1 MLFRTPLGRGLYM
14 SNTLTIR
21 EILQLTKPKDT
32 EFKITVGRGL
42 YIRVA
47 PNGKKTWLIRY
58 VIDGKQIQFTLP
70 KPFGSG
76 EGFMSLVE
84 AKAISAEIQAL
95 AHEGVDYQIR
105 QAEQLQQKA
114 DAKKQKIVE
123 LKTFDDLYCVWIK
136 DGVSRADG
144 NKYITQSFNKHALPV
159 LGKIFVRRLS
169 EHDLRVTYRSIIES
183 GKTATAVEL
192 SKDIKQML
200 RWAEKRQPWRALLI
214 NGNPADLV
222 EIERLLPNDYTKVR
236 KRMLCTDEIKRL
248 KFVFDSTAKTYA
260 AATNKTGIQRPL
272 KKEVQIA
279 MWLCLSTLCRIGE
292 LLMAEWKHVDFE
304 ARTWLIPSSNTKG
317 ERGKKRDQLVYLS
330 DFALDQFVQLRAL
343 TSDSLWTF
351 PASNRP
357 GHVCVKSAS
366 KLIGDRQVKFK
377 ARSKKLMSRV
387 ENDNLVL
394 GDEEWTP
401 HDLRRT
407 GATQMQKLKVDRNVI
422 NLCQNHVIGPKV
434 DRHYL
439 LDDYADE
446 KYKAWHKLGDWL
458 DSILRP

>member
-1 MLFRTPLGRGLYM
+1 
-14 SNTLTIR
+14 
-21 EILQLTKPKDT
+21 
-32 EFKITVGRGL
+32 
-42 YIRVA
+42 
-47 PNGKKTWLIRY
+47 
-58 VIDGKQIQFTLP
+58 
-70 KPFGSG
+70 
-76 EGFMSLVE
+76 
-84 AKAISAEIQAL
+84 
-95 AHEGVDYQIR
+95 
-105 QAEQLQQKA
+105 
-114 DAKKQKIVE
+114 
-123 LKTFDDLYCVWIK
+123 
-136 DGVSRADG
+136 
-144 NKYITQSFNKHALPV
+144 
-159 LGKIFVRRLS
+159 
-169 EHDLRVTYRSIIES
+169 
-183 GKTATAVEL
+183 
-192 SKDIKQML
+192 
-200 RWAEKRQPWRALLI
+200 LLI

-222 EIERLLPNDYTKVR
+222 EIEKLLPNDYTKVR
-236 KRMLCTDEIKRL
+236 KRMLCTDEIKML

-260 AATNKTGIQRPL
+260 DAPSKTGIQRPL

-317 ERGKKRDQLVYLS
+317 ERGKKRDQLIYLS
-330 DFALDQFVQLRAL
+330 DFALDQFVQLRTL
-343 TSDSLWTF
+343 TSDSLWAF

-377 ARSKKLMSRV
+377 ARSKKLISRV

-422 NLCQNHVIGPKV
+422 NLCQNHVIGTKV